1 MNFAPISGRTVCAL
15 HCVLAMLSFCMSPLA
30 ALAAPPTNINPAP
43 LIQNPRAVQR
53 SIHEAHGEES
63 ADAAESDAMPRIS
76 DVVNTIESQDVGG
89 ERA

>member
-1 MNFAPISGRTVCAL
+1 MRLDAIAVGNN
-15 HCVLAMLSFCMSPLA
+15 
-30 ALAAPPTNINPAP
+30 PPDDINVVVEVG
-43 LIQNPRAVQR
+43 IGGRAVQR